1 MKDITVLDVLHLPIM
16 ANAELKAGQNGLSN
30 IVSYVN
36 VLDNYYDETD
46 SESTPVNYGQN
57 LYLTSMAYG
66 VDNEKYINMV
76 IRHFIDMKVSALF
89 IIDEYLDELPES
101 AYELANTHKL
111 PIIFIDSSTPYAL
124 IISSIMEL
132 KLSYHESELHENLIH
147 ELVSSQCKEER
158 KLEIIPLL
166 NKNFHSYIRAFYCVN
181 TDLSSNKITAIS
193 NEVYLLNKIRE
204 NKFALGCHYKKGM
217 LIIQSYHTAANIS
230 SCEDE
235 IQFIR
240 RMLPNAVIGIS
251 ELLPL
256 KQLDEVIVQASMA
269 SLSGAHD
276 INGTVY
282 FRDIGLSK
290 LLVKLLSNPLL
301 EDYFNELYSPI
312 AEHDKKYHSNLIETM
327 TAFIECDLDHVKT
340 GKLLHIHVNTVR
352 YRLNKIRELI
362 PYGRSSL
369 DFTQTLY
376 FLYKIMKMKALT

>member
-1 MKDITVLDVLHLPIM
+1 MKDITVLDILHLPIM

-46 SESTPVNYGQN
+46 AESTPINYGQN
-57 LYLTSMAYG
+57 FYLTSMSYG
-66 VDNEKYINMV
+66 VGNEEYVNIL
-76 IRHFIDMKVSALF
+76 IRHFIDLKVSAVC
-89 IIDEYLDELPES
+89 IIDEYLNELPS
-101 AYELANTHKL
+101 TAYALADEYQL
-111 PIIFIDSSTPYAL
+111 PIIFIDSNTPYAL

-132 KLSYHESELHENLIH
+132 KLSYQESELHENLVH
-147 ELVSSQCKEER
+147 ELVSAQCKEER
-158 KLEIIPLL
+158 KSEIISML
-166 NKNFHSYIRAFYCVN
+166 NKNFHTYVRAFYCVN

-217 LIIQSYHTAANIS
+217 LIIWSYRTVTNIS

-256 KQLDEVIVQASMA
+256 KKLDEVIVQASTA
-269 SLSGAHD
+269 GLSGAHD
-276 INGTVY
+276 INGTVH

-290 LLVKLLSNPLL
+290 LLVRLISNPLL
-301 EDYFNELYSPI
+301 EDYFDELYTPI
-312 AEHDKKYHSNLIETM
+312 VAHDERYHSDLLETM
-327 TAFIECDLDHVKT
+327 STFIECDLDHVKT
-340 GKLLHIHVNTVR
+340 GKRLHIHVNTVR

-369 DFTQTLY
+369 DFNQTLY
-376 FLYKIMKMKALT
+376 FIYKIMKLKAFV

>member
-132 KLSYHESELHENLIH
+132 KRTC
-147 ELVSSQCKEER
+147 SSSSA
-158 KLEIIPLL
+158 ILL
-166 NKNFHSYIRAFYCVN
+166 
-181 TDLSSNKITAIS
+181 
-193 NEVYLLNKIRE
+193 
-204 NKFALGCHYKKGM
+204 
-217 LIIQSYHTAANIS
+217 ANI
-230 SCEDE
+230 
-235 IQFIR
+235 
-240 RMLPNAVIGIS
+240 
-251 ELLPL
+251 
-256 KQLDEVIVQASMA
+256 
-269 SLSGAHD
+269 
-276 INGTVY
+276 
-282 FRDIGLSK
+282 
-290 LLVKLLSNPLL
+290 
-301 EDYFNELYSPI
+301 
-312 AEHDKKYHSNLIETM
+312 NLNVPSD
-327 TAFIECDLDHVKT
+327 A
-340 GKLLHIHVNTVR
+340 
-352 YRLNKIRELI
+352 
-362 PYGRSSL
+362 
-369 DFTQTLY
+369 
-376 FLYKIMKMKALT
+376 